1 VSDQH
6 NDLFG
11 KIKQKTNID
20 PQDVFKVADSVKGA
34 DFSDEETVRNLV
46 RQLAKLANKPISKQK
61 EDKIVEA
68 VTNNNMPMD
77 LNSLNRL
84 FKNT

>member
-1 VSDQH
+1 MSDQH

>member
-1 VSDQH
+1 MSDQH

-84 FKNT
+84 FKNP